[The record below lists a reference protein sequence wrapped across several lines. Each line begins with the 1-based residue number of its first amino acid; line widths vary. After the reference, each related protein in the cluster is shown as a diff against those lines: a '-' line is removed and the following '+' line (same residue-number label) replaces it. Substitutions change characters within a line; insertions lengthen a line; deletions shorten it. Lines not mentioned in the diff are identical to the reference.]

1 MGNFSK
7 IFIYRPVFA
16 MVISI
21 VIVLTGVLAIP
32 ILPIES
38 MPNITPPTV
47 AVSGNYPGANA
58 VVLEETVAAPIEQE
72 VNGVENMLYM
82 SSKSTAAGSYDL
94 TVSEELPSL
103 PQMLLM

>member
-1 MGNFSK
+1 MGNFSR

-58 VVLEETVAAPIEQE
+58 VVLEETVAAPE
-72 VNGVENMLYM
+72 
-82 SSKSTAAGSYDL
+82 KSHRTHHY
-94 TVSEELPSL
+94 
-103 PQMLLM
+103 